1 MIAAILIRNYKNYAN
16 LNFIPIANDIEN
28 MFSMFIGN
36 NGVGKSAVLEAI
48 DLFFNNRTWNVTQGT
63 KKTEAY
69 VCPLFLV
76 PKSSVSSSKK
86 QYLEIISDYF
96 WSDKAEQNPNTK
108 NTPAL
113 QEMIK
118 FRDSLKKKYL
128 KTHYLV
134 LCGVAYDSGR
144 DAFFGSFNKNIL
156 DALSEE
162 ETEARVRANIVR
174 DYLWQQYTYL
184 YIPVEESPQQLLQ
197 LQNEAMQKLLNK
209 DILQEI
215 EKILT
220 RKEDGSSGATIVKRI
235 NQNLDTFINEVN
247 SVISSIDSGYSFSA
261 ETGTKKSLTAKDI
274 RAKIIE
280 AYFPLRALKYSNKRV
295 DLLSSGEQRK
305 AIIDIA
311 YSTLVA
317 NKGRKTDKEVI
328 LAIDEPESS
337 MHISNCFDQFIR
349 LEELTRGESKK
360 QVLLTTHWYGFLPI
374 AEHGMLHHI
383 SKDLLQNQP
392 QVVSFDLYNLL
403 ENRKNYPDDVS
414 LKSMFDLAASM
425 MTFMRQKQDY
435 RWIIC
440 EGSDDKVYLET
451 MLEGYKDLRIIPL
464 GGCGNVVKLYQM
476 LFGYMTEKNG
486 DHVSKIRTLFLI
498 DTDLQMLKV
507 QIPFQYSTEKTNT
520 NLRRL
525 QIVKGK
531 VSLIDPTS
539 SSTYSQTEMEDCL
552 NPEMYWQAVSATIEA
567 RGTSAQ
573 KKALKNV
580 EFVEGASLSLLRGDD
595 SCICPKEG
603 KFLKD
608 KKAIIAFAEN
618 TSNKY
623 AIANKYASLS
633 KGKNVQHEL
642 TALIVE
648 QLQLSR

>member
-48 DLFFNNRTWNVTQGT
+48 DLFFNNRTWNITQGT

-118 FRDSLKKKYL
+118 FRDSLKEKYL

-162 ETEARVRANIVR
+162 ETEARERANIVR

-235 NQNLDTFINEVN
+235 NQNLDAFINEVN
-247 SVISSIDSGYSFSA
+247 SVISSIDSGYSSVSY
-261 ETGTKKSLTAKDI
+261 TH
-274 RAKIIE
+274 
-280 AYFPLRALKYSNKRV
+280 LRA
-295 DLLSSGEQRK
+295 
-305 AIIDIA
+305 
-311 YSTLVA
+311 
-317 NKGRKTDKEVI
+317 
-328 LAIDEPESS
+328 
-337 MHISNCFDQFIR
+337 H
-349 LEELTRGESKK
+349 
-360 QVLLTTHWYGFLPI
+360 
-374 AEHGMLHHI
+374 
-383 SKDLLQNQP
+383 
-392 QVVSFDLYNLL
+392 
-403 ENRKNYPDDVS
+403 
-414 LKSMFDLAASM
+414 
-425 MTFMRQKQDY
+425 
-435 RWIIC
+435 
-440 EGSDDKVYLET
+440 ET
-451 MLEGYKDLRIIPL
+451 
-464 GGCGNVVKLYQM
+464 
-476 LFGYMTEKNG
+476 
-486 DHVSKIRTLFLI
+486 
-498 DTDLQMLKV
+498 
-507 QIPFQYSTEKTNT
+507 
-520 NLRRL
+520 
-525 QIVKGK
+525 
-531 VSLIDPTS
+531 
-539 SSTYSQTEMEDCL
+539 
-552 NPEMYWQAVSATIEA
+552 
-567 RGTSAQ
+567 
-573 KKALKNV
+573 
-580 EFVEGASLSLLRGDD
+580 
-595 SCICPKEG
+595 
-603 KFLKD
+603 
-608 KKAIIAFAEN
+608 
-618 TSNKY
+618 
-623 AIANKYASLS
+623 
-633 KGKNVQHEL
+633 
-642 TALIVE
+642 
-648 QLQLSR
+648 